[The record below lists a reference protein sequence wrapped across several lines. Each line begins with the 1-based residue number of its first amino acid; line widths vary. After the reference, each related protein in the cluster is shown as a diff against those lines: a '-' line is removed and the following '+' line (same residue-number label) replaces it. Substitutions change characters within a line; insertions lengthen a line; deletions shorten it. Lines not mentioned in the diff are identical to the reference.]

1 MGHHEENSENSHLG
15 LLRMDAMRAGE
26 GTPEEENHLE
36 SCRHCRKM
44 LDLLRATEASLR
56 GSAPP
61 VGPVPPEIDKVILD
75 AYRRAVPPARKTVTF
90 PAWRRWAA
98 PAVGTAAAAA
108 LILAL
113 SGPVLKRTPSR
124 DAVAPPQSAVEELAA
139 DQGSVPAEGDINGD
153 GTVDILDAFRLARV
167 LQGPEGTSSRAD
179 LNRDGRVDFIDVDA
193 VARRA
198 VAL

>member
-1 MGHHEENSENSHLG
+1 MEEHENNSANSHLD
-15 LLRMDAMRAGE
+15 LLRLDAIRAGE
-26 GTPEEENHLE
+26 GTPEEEAHLG
-36 SCRHCRKM
+36 SCRRCRKM

-61 VGPVPPEIDKVILD
+61 AGPVPPEIDQAILE
-75 AYRRAVPPARKTVTF
+75 AYRRAVPPARKTVFF
-90 PAWRRWAA
+90 PVRRRWVA
-98 PAVGTAAAAA
+98 PAVGAAAAAA

-113 SGPVLKRTPSR
+113 AGPVLKRTPSR
-124 DAVAPPQSAVEELAA
+124 DDAAPPRSAVEELAA

-153 GTVDILDAFRLARV
+153 GTVDILDAFRLARA
-167 LQGPEGTSSRAD
+167 LQGPEGSASRAD
-179 LNRDGRVDFIDVDA
+179 INSDGRVDLFDVDA